1 MLYDFLI
8 IGGGI
13 AGLSIGSRLAS
24 SGSVCVLESEDVIGY
39 HASGRSAAMFLENY
53 GNNIVVELNKASAK
67 YHKTG
72 GYLSDRGLISL
83 ARAQD
88 KEAFFDELNDM
99 CLDQISLNEALDIL
113 PTINTKTVKYA
124 SFMKEAPE
132 LDTDKIL
139 QDFAKSI
146 RQNQGIIT
154 TGAEAKKI
162 ERNAK
167 VWQVITDL
175 GTFEGKILINAAG
188 PWVDCIAEMAK
199 ISPLNFTPM
208 RRSIARVPA
217 PASDTGN
224 FPMAHGA
231 GDRWYAKP
239 DAGAWLISPCEEE
252 VMPPHD
258 AYADDMVLAE
268 GIDRYNEMVN
278 HEITRMQTNWAGLR
292 TFSPDRALV
301 IGFDKSDSNFF
312 WFAGQGGYGFQ
323 TAPAASLLASELVL
337 NKPINFSN
345 DLVKGLSPNRFY

>member
-13 AGLSIGSRLAS
+13 AGLSIGGRLAS
-24 SGSVCVLESEDVIGY
+24 SGSVCVLEAEDVIGY

-53 GNNIVVELNKASAK
+53 GNDIVVELNKASAQ

-99 CLDQISLNEALDIL
+99 CLDQISLNEALNNL

-188 PWVDCIAEMAK
+188 PWGDCIAEMAK

-208 RRSIARVPA
+208 RRSIDRVPA
-217 PASDTGN
+217 T
-224 FPMAHGA
+224 
-231 GDRWYAKP
+231 
-239 DAGAWLISPCEEE
+239 E
-252 VMPPHD
+252 
-258 AYADDMVLAE
+258 
-268 GIDRYNEMVN
+268 
-278 HEITRMQTNWAGLR
+278 
-292 TFSPDRALV
+292 
-301 IGFDKSDSNFF
+301 
-312 WFAGQGGYGFQ
+312 
-323 TAPAASLLASELVL
+323 
-337 NKPINFSN
+337 
-345 DLVKGLSPNRFY
+345 